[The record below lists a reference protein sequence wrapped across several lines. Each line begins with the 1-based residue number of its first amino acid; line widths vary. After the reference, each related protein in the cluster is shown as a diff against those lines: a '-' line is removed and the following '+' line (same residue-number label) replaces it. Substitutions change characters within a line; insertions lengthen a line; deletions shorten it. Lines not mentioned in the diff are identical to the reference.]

1 MRQAHSRNAP
11 LHWWG
16 WRRWRERGRTREGTQ
31 RTWLTKSPTRAQFG
45 LPSLQTRTH
54 HRPGG
59 RVTERTTAFEPTFPR
74 GRAPSELLPLR
85 GATTRLALGGHG
97 RQHGRPGRHTVT
109 GPPARQ
115 RPAVPCCLPSQ
126 GSRERPA
133 RRRCGQRARAA
144 TRRTHPSTTHREK
157 GRRQGT
163 QADGGPKE
171 SPARLQRRS
180 PPSPHHLARL
190 SPRSCFLLS
199 PRSYSLTKL
208 YKKPALSVG

>member
-16 WRRWRERGRTREGTQ
+16 WRRWRERGRTREGTR

-133 RRRCGQRARAA
+133 RRCGQRARAA

-208 YKKPALSVG
+208 SVG